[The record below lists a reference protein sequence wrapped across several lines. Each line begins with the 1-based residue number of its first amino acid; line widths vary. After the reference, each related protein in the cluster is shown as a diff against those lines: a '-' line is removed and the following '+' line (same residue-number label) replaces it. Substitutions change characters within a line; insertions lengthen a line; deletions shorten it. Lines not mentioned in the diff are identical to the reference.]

1 MAMEKY
7 YLTLDDEVVNQAEK
21 ILDSIN
27 MDLNSAVTILLK
39 KIIKEGDAL
48 FLFHQTNILPNV
60 EIMNSSNHLKQKKA
74 NEEEKYMAITNN
86 ATMKPDMTK
95 SKAIRIFKNIG
106 LNISGEITFA
116 SKNRT
121 ANNYWANPAFDVLSK
136 NWTLIL
142 NDWVNRILYLLI
154 IPANSINESQL
165 VSRNDKKNVIDLQI
179 AYDDSTFTD
188 NRSGFS
194 FKEYIVAVESY

>member
-39 KIIKEGDAL
+39 KIIKEGNAL
-48 FLFHQTNILPNV
+48 FLFHQTNILTNV
-60 EIMNSSNHLKQKKA
+60 EIMNSSNTLKQKKA

-95 SKAIRIFKNIG
+95 SKAIRIFKDKGINV
-106 LNISGEITFA
+106 SGEIKFA

-121 ANNYWANPAFDVLSK
+121 ANNYWANPDFDVLSK

-142 NDWVNRILYLLI
+142 NDWINRLLYLLV
-154 IPANSINESQL
+154 IPANSIQKNQL

-179 AYDDSTFTD
+179 AYGDSTFTD

>member
-39 KIIKEGDAL
+39 KIIKEGNAL